1 MEETPSVVG
10 ASNNE
15 SSNKKTRF
23 ILVKGDVEGLDI
35 LPNAEGTLY
44 RVSKAAA
51 KDVLQWLKG
60 KGYNAVMLK
69 ESKGK
74 SAAA

>member
-1 MEETPSVVG
+1 M
-10 ASNNE
+10 
-15 SSNKKTRF
+15 
-23 ILVKGDVEGLDI
+23 KGDVEGLDI